1 MFVTKIISL
10 LYSIGLCGFFFL
22 MMKIYLLYKNGNS
35 FGKKDV
41 TLKMQKGVPMVVQRK

>member
-22 MMKIYLLYKNGNS
+22 MMKIYLLYKNENT
-35 FGKKDV
+35 FVKNDF
-41 TLKMQKGVPMVVQRK
+41 TLKMQKGVPIVVQQK